1 MNILLL
7 GHKGMLGRDL
17 YNKLILNH
25 DVTGKDIDDIDI
37 TVDEALRSVIS
48 EIAPDVVI
56 NAAAYTDVDGCE
68 SDREK
73 CFLVNAEAVK
83 NIALAC
89 RDRGIK
95 IVHFSTDYVFDGR
108 KGTPYLEDD
117 ACNPLNVYGESKL
130 MGERYL
136 QEICKNFLLIRSSW
150 LYGRHGKNFVK
161 TIADKAKV
169 EKSLRVVDDQIGS
182 PTFTW
187 DLASAVQLLLESHH
201 TGIFHVTNRGN
212 CSWYEF
218 AVKIVKGIGAE
229 NVCVEPIKSSEIKR
243 PASRPSYSVLGCR
256 KFIETSGKAMRY
268 WQIALDDFI
277 GKMGFRQSQ

>member
-17 YNKLILNH
+17 YNKLIVSH

-37 TVDEALRSVIS
+37 TEGEALGNVIS
-48 EIAPDVVI
+48 DVGPDVVI

-68 SDREK
+68 SNREK

-89 RDRGIK
+89 KDRGIK
-95 IVHFSTDYVFDGR
+95 VVHFSTDYVFDGR

-117 ACNPLNVYGESKL
+117 VCNPLNVYGQSKL
-130 MGERYL
+130 MGEQYL
-136 QEICKNFLLIRSSW
+136 QEVSKNFLLIRTSW

-169 EKSLRVVDDQIGS
+169 EKSIRVVDDQVGS

-187 DLASAVQLLLESHH
+187 DLASAVQLLIEGHH
-201 TGIFHVTNRGN
+201 TGVFHVTNRGN
-212 CSWYEF
+212 CNWYEL
-218 AVKIVKGIGAE
+218 AVKIVKGINAE
-229 NVCVEPIKSSEIKR
+229 NVHVEPIKSSEIKR

-256 KFIETSGKAMRY
+256 KFIEASGKTMRY